1 MKNGLCVGMLLLLTA
16 LVAGCGGG
24 GGGSNSG
31 TAAPG
36 TVKAVMKTTALS
48 PAAGT
53 VGAISATISFPDGVY
68 AKTDASGAVVVADV
82 ITLAN
87 STLPAGTI
95 IQVPDYLPAV
105 TGHSGLIKFT
115 ILNADGFNATEA
127 VTISLLIR
135 SGTLPK
141 AADFALV
148 NFVAKDLNGADVTTL
163 KPTLSATVQ

>member
-1 MKNGLCVGMLLLLTA
+1 MKNGICVGILLLVAA

-24 GGGSNSG
+24 GGGGSSSG
-31 TAAPG
+31 AASPG

-48 PAAGT
+48 PAAAT

-68 AKTDASGAVVVADV
+68 AKTDASGAVVEV
-82 ITLAN
+82 ITMAN
-87 STLPAGTI
+87 STLPAGTV
-95 IQVPDYLPAV
+95 IQVPDYLPAA
-105 TGHSGLIKFT
+105 TGHTGSIKFT